1 MGIAVQKSAIDI
13 GIIAKDI
20 DAMITFY
27 SEGLGLEL
35 EASIPMPGGGTM
47 NRFKVGDSIVKVIAL
62 DPAAPAEAPPGGIRG
77 ATGYRYW
84 TIHIPNLEETVT
96 KIEGDVFL
104 VKGDGSP
111 KPSAA
116 KEVIFIEANSFED
129 FLINIYLKTV
139 ESDLDSSALIIKEI
153 CKNATANINNGLQKT
168 EALLSTNLLEQK
180 STGVTDQ
187 DGSCDLI
194 QTKYDEASAV
204 SLTNRDALNLSITKQ
219 ENFDIAE
226 CDI

>member
-84 TIHIPNLEETVT
+84 TIHIPNLEETVN
-96 KIEGDVFL
+96 KIEGDGYKV
-104 VKGDGSP
+104 VMPAKTIREGIAIAIVADPDG
-111 KPSAA
+111 
-116 KEVIFIEANSFED
+116 NW
-129 FLINIYLKTV
+129 V
-139 ESDLDSSALIIKEI
+139 E
-153 CKNATANINNGLQKT
+153 
-168 EALLSTNLLEQK
+168 LLEN
-180 STGVTDQ
+180 S
-187 DGSCDLI
+187 
-194 QTKYDEASAV
+194 
-204 SLTNRDALNLSITKQ
+204 
-219 ENFDIAE
+219 
-226 CDI
+226 